1 MSTKRLLSA
10 LIMLF
15 AVFCVAVAQQPYGGC
30 WHPDNIKD
38 WSPEKDPDAKFNRS
52 TVPLQPRF
60 LDTSIKANANQHA
73 EGKVAACLTMNPMCS
88 QTPSQGAD
96 NFIGYNPTYWQYM
109 DLLIWWG
116 GSAGEGIII
125 PPSAP
130 VTDIAHLNGVKVLG
144 QLFFPPGAFGG
155 QVEWVKQ
162 MLTNEGGTYP
172 YAKKMYEIAAY
183 YGFDGW
189 FINEE
194 TGGGSS
200 SEWTAWVDY
209 FNQCAQEG
217 GHPEMEIQWY
227 DCGTTIGGY

>member
-109 DLLIWWG
+109 DLLI
-116 GSAGEGIII
+116 
-125 PPSAP
+125 
-130 VTDIAHLNGVKVLG
+130 
-144 QLFFPPGAFGG
+144 
-155 QVEWVKQ
+155 
-162 MLTNEGGTYP
+162 
-172 YAKKMYEIAAY
+172 
-183 YGFDGW
+183 
-189 FINEE
+189 
-194 TGGGSS
+194 
-200 SEWTAWVDY
+200 
-209 FNQCAQEG
+209 
-217 GHPEMEIQWY
+217 
-227 DCGTTIGGY
+227 